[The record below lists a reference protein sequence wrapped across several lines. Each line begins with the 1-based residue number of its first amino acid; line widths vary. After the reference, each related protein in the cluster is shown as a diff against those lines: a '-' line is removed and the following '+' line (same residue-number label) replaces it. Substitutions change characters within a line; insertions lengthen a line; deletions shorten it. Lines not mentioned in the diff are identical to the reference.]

1 MDMPDNIRMSLQ
13 NGLVIVGVILS
24 VGISYSA
31 ISGRLTANEAMDFV
45 QSHDIKSLQQNEQV
59 AALERQKNTSRYEEI
74 QKSQARIEN
83 WISKI
88 ELKEK
93 S

>member
-1 MDMPDNIRMSLQ
+1 MPDNIRMSLQ

-31 ISGRLTANEAMDFV
+31 ITGRIEANEAMDFV
-45 QSHDIKSLQQNEQV
+45 QGQDIKVLQKNETI
-59 AALERQKNTSRYEEI
+59 AALARQKNTSRYESI
-74 QKSQARIEN
+74 QQSQARIEV

-88 ELKEK
+88 ELKGE
-93 S
+93 

>member
-1 MDMPDNIRMSLQ
+1 MADNIRMSLQ

-31 ISGRLTANEAMDFV
+31 ITGRIEANEAMDFV
-45 QSHDIKSLQQNEQV
+45 QGQDIKVLQRNEQA
-59 AALERQKNTSRYEEI
+59 AALARQKNTSRFESI
-74 QKSQARIEN
+74 QKSQARIED

-88 ELKEK
+88 ELKGE
-93 S
+93 